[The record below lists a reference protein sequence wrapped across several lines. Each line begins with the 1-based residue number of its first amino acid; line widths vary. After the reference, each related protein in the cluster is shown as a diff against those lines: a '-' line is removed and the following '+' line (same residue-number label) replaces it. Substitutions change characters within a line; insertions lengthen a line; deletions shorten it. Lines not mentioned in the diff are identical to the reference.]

1 VRCLLCQGA
10 LPSTKNEVVET
21 HFQDQHRAYFNID
34 FLFKSSFLQENEIS
48 RTLDFMLSIVSNTNV
63 EKEHDANIKS
73 KDNNKQIDGHDK
85 ASIKKNHEEADDTS
99 FNNEVELKFASNDS
113 IDSFSIR
120 LFDPLEVEDIF
131 SNKTEDILNT
141 DECKTMN
148 IFPIAK
154 TDSVSTKID
163 KDGNV
168 AFHCIK
174 CDETYQT
181 ETKLKIHQ
189 IKIHDIR
196 KKTCHIC
203 YKEVIGT
210 KRLNNHMRKHK
221 FNTCKSCDKK
231 INVHSFKKHTRSC
244 SKKEIF
250 VCTSCNFKTY
260 QSYDFRRHN
269 CEWHIYKKSKREM
282 MKEKEYMCHL
292 CEFVTKVKK
301 NLNRHE
307 VVVHYS
313 VKHNCS
319 YCKKKF
325 NSETVLNRHVTKAHM
340 ESGQIRKDPKV
351 YYCGKCDYKSK
362 TSLNVLR
369 HQSTHSKPKS
379 EKKINICHL
388 CSKEFKRV
396 RNLRNH
402 VKSSCKSRIFV
413 SM

>member
-1 VRCLLCQGA
+1 MGKARMTPTSRSFVRCLLCQGA

-131 SNKTEDILNT
+131 SNKT
-141 DECKTMN
+141 
-148 IFPIAK
+148 
-154 TDSVSTKID
+154 DSVSTKID

-231 INVHSFKKHTRSC
+231 INVHS
-244 SKKEIF
+244 
-250 VCTSCNFKTY
+250 
-260 QSYDFRRHN
+260 
-269 CEWHIYKKSKREM
+269 
-282 MKEKEYMCHL
+282 
-292 CEFVTKVKK
+292 
-301 NLNRHE
+301 
-307 VVVHYS
+307 
-313 VKHNCS
+313 
-319 YCKKKF
+319 
-325 NSETVLNRHVTKAHM
+325 
-340 ESGQIRKDPKV
+340 
-351 YYCGKCDYKSK
+351 
-362 TSLNVLR
+362 
-369 HQSTHSKPKS
+369 
-379 EKKINICHL
+379 
-388 CSKEFKRV
+388 
-396 RNLRNH
+396 
-402 VKSSCKSRIFV
+402 
-413 SM
+413 